1 MNKQEDRKWKVQ
13 CCGVKG
19 QHTEDCYMSNH
30 VNMLHGD
37 LDHQVGSQCG
47 GSQGVMVGL
56 ESRWKQ

>member
-1 MNKQEDRKWKVQ
+1 MGSKVNTSRTVSLASSG
-13 CCGVKG
+13 C
-19 QHTEDCYMSNH
+19 